1 MRTRVGVFV
10 QCVVAHGGRAQN
22 CLRFAGVGA
31 IVGPHFNFFRQHFS
45 CLAEPESHPVTHG
58 HAWVAGEKFF
68 FACVNQLHRLA
79 GFACQHRA
87 NHRAIVVAGF
97 AAEATTDF
105 SLNHTHLR
113 FGDAQRRRVASARE
127 IRCLGV
133 APQCV
138 ASIRKF
144 CHATD
149 GFQRGVPLAL
159 RFPGALDNAITGF
172 ETGIHVAALE
182 IEFMGDIAD
191 AVVVHQWRVGC
202 HRLIHRQHSRQHFV
216 CNDDFVDSRT
226 RNLWRSG
233 CNGGHLVADV
243 THTRDGQWI

>member
-1 MRTRVGVFV
+1 M
-10 QCVVAHGGRAQN
+10 AHGGRAQN
-22 CLRFAGVGA
+22 CLRFAGVST
-31 IVGPHFNFFRQHFS
+31 IVGPHFNFFGEH
-45 CLAEPESHPVTHG
+45 LAGCAETEAHPIPHG
-58 HAWVAGEKFF
+58 HARMASEKFF
-68 FACVNQLHRLA
+68 LACVNQLNRLA
-79 GFACQHRA
+79 GFAGEHGA
-87 NHRAIVVAGF
+87 DDGTIVVAGF
-97 AAEATTDF
+97 TAEAAADF
-105 SLNHTHLR
+105 GLNHTHLR
-113 FGDAQRRRVASARE
+113 FGDAQRHRVASARE

-133 APQCV
+133 APQRV
-138 ASIRKF
+138 APIRKF
-144 CHATD
+144 CHAAD
-149 GFQRGVPLAL
+149 GFQRRVPLAL